1 MPCGECHES
10 ALLLEDNSNE
20 RYGCAS
26 HLRVRCTQCGWV
38 YTFYTSKKVNQ
49 FFDINR
55 RLVYAMRA
63 IGQGQS
69 SARRFCALTN
79 LPHPPNP
86 KSYGD
91 CNKALANAAKT
102 VALST
107 MKEAGMELHN
117 DVNDEV
123 KPCSVSCDGTWQRR
137 GYSSLNGCVT
147 TISVDTGKCIDVEVL
162 SKVCHGCKKIEKEK
176 DERTKDVR
184 EAEHAGKCKANFQG
198 SAPAM
203 ETEGVARI
211 FARSEE
217 LHSLQYTEF
226 FGDGDSKAYL
236 GVENIYDNVHVEK
249 KECVGH
255 VQKRVGTAL
264 RKLKKENKVE
274 AKVKPIYARL
284 SSDDLLKK
292 CLDGKTQNA
301 NESLNGMIWNRLPK
315 TVFVGASVLSFG
327 VYDAVAHFNIGTKA
341 AENVLKELGMEPGR
355 FFLAGMKKINKERIA
370 KANFRNKKETRKR
383 RKILRGSKKAK
394 DDKLVEQEGST
405 YQPGAF

>member
-1 MPCGECHES
+1 MGRTPTRSKKRKFRGNQHCDAANNPRVDDGNSQSEYTFQSASARKIQSEGGDSSPTNAKNVSENVTGYRFIDIELLDELFKQMPCGECHES

-69 SARRFCALTN
+69 SARRFCALMN
-79 LPHPPNP
+79 LPPPPNP

-147 TISVDTGKCIDVEVL
+147 TISVDTGKCIDVE
-162 SKVCHGCKKIEKEK
+162 
-176 DERTKDVR
+176 
-184 EAEHAGKCKANFQG
+184 
-198 SAPAM
+198 
-203 ETEGVARI
+203 
-211 FARSEE
+211 
-217 LHSLQYTEF
+217 
-226 FGDGDSKAYL
+226 
-236 GVENIYDNVHVEK
+236 
-249 KECVGH
+249 
-255 VQKRVGTAL
+255 
-264 RKLKKENKVE
+264 
-274 AKVKPIYARL
+274 
-284 SSDDLLKK
+284 
-292 CLDGKTQNA
+292 
-301 NESLNGMIWNRLPK
+301 
-315 TVFVGASVLSFG
+315 
-327 VYDAVAHFNIGTKA
+327 
-341 AENVLKELGMEPGR
+341 ELGMEPGR

-383 RKILRGSKKAK
+383 RKILRCSKKAK